1 METDPVLRLEASD
14 GTWKIAGTHANA
26 FTSVNEYLGYLAD
39 RNYSPATVRSYGFDL
54 LAFCR
59 WLASERLGLGEADTD
74 VLLRYLS
81 ACRLATVPGR
91 PGPNIVTLQGQRTD
105 GYSPATVNR
114 RLAAV
119 SGLFT
124 FMVMRD
130 PALKNPVP
138 RGAETRWQGSGQ
150 RSGLLGHLARPK
162 PRSALRLREPRRLP
176 RALEHEEVVALFQGL
191 KSWRDR
197 AMAGLMLYCGLRAGE
212 VLALAVGDVDI
223 GARWL
228 LVHGKGAK
236 ERRVPLDTDV
246 AASIQTYL
254 PIERPDST
262 SPMLF
267 LVAKGTT
274 RGQPLTPAGLRTI
287 FRYHREISGVPDG
300 HPHALR
306 HTFGSALAEAGV
318 DLAVM
323 AELLGHAHINTTAR
337 YIHLAPAHVKAEYDA
352 ARQRSQPP
360 PSLNT
365 RPTWWRNT
373 ADTSLRVGTAPH
385 RCSPLLGPSWT
396 GGRSPSTGWTSRSGS
411 GGKRNTTP
419 PPSSCS

>member
-1 METDPVLRLEASD
+1 MESGQELRLEAS
-14 GTWKIAGTHANA
+14 GGGWLIAGAGSAA
-26 FTSVNEYLGYLAD
+26 FATVNEYLGYLAD
-39 RNYSPATVRSYGFDL
+39 RNYSPATVRAYGFDL

-59 WLASERLGLGEADTD
+59 WLGAEELGLGVVNTD
-74 VLLRYLS
+74 VLLRYLT
-81 ACRLATVPGR
+81 ACRRAIVPGR
-91 PGPNIVTLQGQRTD
+91 PGPNVLTLQGQRTD
-105 GYSPATVNR
+105 GYAPATVNR

-130 PALKNPVP
+130 PGLKNPVP
-138 RGAETRWQGSGQ
+138 RGAETRWHGPDY
-150 RSGLLGHLARPK
+150 RSGLLGHLARPQ

-176 RALEHEEVVALFQGL
+176 RALDHEEVVALFQDL

-212 VLALAVGDVDI
+212 VLGLTVGDVDI

-228 LVHGKGAK
+228 LVHGKGFK

-246 AASIQTYL
+246 AATIQTYL
-254 PIERPDST
+254 LIERPESV
-262 SPMLF
+262 SAMLF
-267 LVAKGTT
+267 LVAKGKT

-287 FRYHREISGVPDG
+287 FRYHREISGVAEG

-323 AELLGHAHINTTAR
+323 RELLGHAHVNTTAR

-352 ARQRSQPP
+352 AR
-360 PSLNT
+360 
-365 RPTWWRNT
+365 
-373 ADTSLRVGTAPH
+373 
-385 RCSPLLGPSWT
+385 
-396 GGRSPSTGWTSRSGS
+396 
-411 GGKRNTTP
+411 KRQQATD
-419 PPSSCS
+419 

>member
-1 METDPVLRLEASD
+1 METGQELRLEASG
-14 GTWKIAGTHANA
+14 GTWLIAGAGSVA
-26 FTSVNEYLGYLAD
+26 FATVNDYLGYLAD
-39 RNYSPATVRSYGFDL
+39 RNYSLATVRAYGFDL

-59 WLASERLGLGEADTD
+59 WLVSEEVGLGEVNTD
-74 VLLRYLS
+74 VLLRYLT
-81 ACRLATVPGR
+81 ACRRATVPGR
-91 PGPNIVTLQGQRTD
+91 PGPNVLTLQGQRTD
-105 GYSPATVNR
+105 GYAPATVNR

-130 PALKNPVP
+130 PGLKNPVP
-138 RGAETRWQGSGQ
+138 RGAETRWQGPDY
-150 RSGLLGHLARPK
+150 RSGLLGHLARPQ
-162 PRSALRLREPRRLP
+162 PRSVLRLREPRKLP
-176 RALEHEEVVALFQGL
+176 RALDHDEVVALFQGL

-212 VLALAVGDVDI
+212 VLGLAVGDVDI

-228 LVHGKGAK
+228 LVHGKGSK

-246 AASIQTYL
+246 AATIQTYL
-254 PIERPDST
+254 LIERPESA
-262 SPMLF
+262 SLMLF
-267 LVAKGTT
+267 LVAKGKT

-287 FRYHREISGVPDG
+287 FRYHREISGVAEG

-323 AELLGHAHINTTAR
+323 RELLGHAHVNTTAR

-352 ARQRSQPP
+352 ARKRQQ
-360 PSLNT
+360 
-365 RPTWWRNT
+365 
-373 ADTSLRVGTAPH
+373 
-385 RCSPLLGPSWT
+385 
-396 GGRSPSTGWTSRSGS
+396 STD
-411 GGKRNTTP
+411 
-419 PPSSCS
+419 